1 MDTSAEH
8 VKELEDELLKLRIEN
23 AYLKELRRLR
33 LGGRETLLKN
43 SENCPQSPRTV
54 QIKDILA
61 VVGFPKATYM
71 YWQKRFDRENPDKQL
86 EDEITK
92 IHIENKDYG
101 YRRVYR
107 ELRNRKIFCE

>member
-1 MDTSAEH
+1 
-8 VKELEDELLKLRIEN
+8 
-23 AYLKELRRLR
+23 
-33 LGGRETLLKN
+33 
-43 SENCPQSPRTV
+43 
-54 QIKDILA
+54 
-61 VVGFPKATYM
+61 M

-107 ELRNRKIFCE
+107 ELRNRKIFVNKKKVQRIMQNYVSGHIIYSKKVADIIRTKAMLVK

>member
-1 MDTSAEH
+1 
-8 VKELEDELLKLRIEN
+8 
-23 AYLKELRRLR
+23 
-33 LGGRETLLKN
+33 
-43 SENCPQSPRTV
+43 
-54 QIKDILA
+54 
-61 VVGFPKATYM
+61 M

-107 ELRNRKIFCE
+107 ELRNRKIFVNKKESSKNHAKIMFPGHIIYSKKSQI

>member
-1 MDTSAEH
+1 
-8 VKELEDELLKLRIEN
+8 
-23 AYLKELRRLR
+23 
-33 LGGRETLLKN
+33 
-43 SENCPQSPRTV
+43 
-54 QIKDILA
+54 
-61 VVGFPKATYM
+61 M

-107 ELRNRKIFCE
+107 ELRNRKIFVNKRKKVQESCKNYVSRSHHLLEKVADIIRTKAMLVK